1 MGGRLDIWINMHIL
15 CCQSLM
21 ERYVQHNANKP
32 CNLKDGERE
41 KKLPSLSAL
50 FTLPIG
56 NGSNSPLFKK
66 RDGENEGV
74 IANEP
79 RRASPGLFLSREVHM
94 KAAVSISQAREKM
107 RCEVL
112 SRLPP
117 SVLAPPASA
126 SAGCSSTEG
135 RVCLLPSR
143 LDVISLLIQAPRCF
157 ALLK

>member
-1 MGGRLDIWINMHIL
+1 MHIL
-15 CCQSLM
+15 CCQSHM

-32 CNLKDGERE
+32 CNLKDRERE

-94 KAAVSISQAREKM
+94 KAAVSISQARQM

-135 RVCLLPSR
+135 RVCLLPSW
-143 LDVISLLIQAPRCF
+143 LDVISLLIWHRVV
-157 ALLK
+157 LLC